1 MKLKTRSYDNVFS
14 LSRYF
19 YLKYV
24 LAIVVLVGVS
34 GFLFYEI
41 GKKYLLDEAE
51 RYSVSVARNLNHE
64 LYQHFFHVSGKTPE
78 TYDVRDSVQFSV
90 LDGIARRFL
99 AHLEVTKIN
108 IFNKN
113 TVLIYSTTPEII
125 GESTPNN
132 LKLLQALQGEL
143 VSSLELAHEP
153 PDITY
158 DVHPVD
164 FLETYIPM
172 RALSADLQTEGEIVG
187 SFEIYQD
194 VTNIYNQIRSLR
206 NFIIFFFTLVIVGHI
221 SVVYV
226 ITRRGDKL
234 LTAERKLKEELERSI
249 REKLELMVKHRT
261 QELEEEKNKLEVIL
275 NNVPS
280 ALILLD
286 MNLCVQS
293 VSAMYSTITGQV
305 VSEVTGEPC
314 TICTRFG
321 MQREECPSRKALLS
335 GRIESC
341 LHRHENNGQSL
352 EHISVPIRRDGQVD
366 AIVEIITDVTER
378 KRLQDQ
384 LVRAERATAV
394 GQLAAV
400 VAHEVRNSL
409 TSIKLILQHFW
420 DSFKLRRTKEKESMK
435 VALNA
440 LHRLES
446 MVSDLLSFAKPRKM
460 HLSPQDINQVVQES
474 IILARHRMERK
485 RIKLLEHLH
494 SPLPKISIDAAYLK
508 EVIVNLLFNAID
520 AVEEDSGIVSVET
533 MAVELPQTLRQSLD
547 GNPFYDNDMEVD
559 RRATGEHHI
568 ELQKGTKAIT
578 IVVADNGC
586 GIPSDYVSRIF
597 DLFFTTKTEGTGL
610 GLTMARRVVQ
620 EHRGIIDVESR
631 VGVGSRFRILL
642 PIEPRQG

>member
-1 MKLKTRSYDNVFS
+1 MNLKTRSSDNVFS

-24 LAIVVLVGVS
+24 LAIVILVGVS

-41 GKKYLLDEAE
+41 GKEYLLDAAE
-51 RYSVSVARNLNHE
+51 RYSVSIARNLNHE
-64 LYQHFFHVSGKTPE
+64 LYQHFFHVYGKTPE
-78 TYDVRDSVQFSV
+78 TYDVRDSAQFSV

-108 IFNKN
+108 IFNKS

-125 GESTPNN
+125 GQSTPNN

-164 FLETYIPM
+164 FLETYIPLKE
-172 RALSADLQTEGEIVG
+172 LSPDLQTQGEIVG

-194 VTNIYNQIRSLR
+194 VTNIYSQVRSLR
-206 NFIIFFFTLVIVGHI
+206 TLIIFFFTLVIFGHI
-221 SVVYV
+221 GVVYV

-234 LTAERKLKEELERSI
+234 LAAERKLKEELERSI

-261 QELEEEKNKLEVIL
+261 QELEEEKSKLEVIL

-286 MNLCVQS
+286 KNLCVQS
-293 VSAMYSTITGQV
+293 VSATYSTITGQV
-305 VSEVTGEPC
+305 VSEVVGRPC
-314 TICTRFG
+314 TLCTGFG
-321 MQREECPSRKALLS
+321 MLREECPSRKALLS

-341 LHRHENNGQSL
+341 LHRHANNDQSL
-352 EHISVPIRRDGQVD
+352 EHVSVPIRRNGQVD
-366 AIVEIITDVTER
+366 GVVEIITDVTQR

-400 VAHEVRNSL
+400 IAHEVRNSL

-420 DSFKLRRTKEKESMK
+420 DSFKSRRTKEKESMK

-440 LHRLES
+440 LRRLES
-446 MVSDLLSFAKPRKM
+446 MVSDLLSFAKPRQM
-460 HLSPQDINQVVQES
+460 HLSLQDINQVVQES
-474 IILARHRMERK
+474 VVLARHRCERK
-485 RIKLLEHLH
+485 RIQLRERFH
-494 SPLPKISIDAAYLK
+494 SPLPKIPIDAAYLK

-520 AVEEDSGIVSVET
+520 AVEEDSGIVSMET
-533 MAVELPQTLRQSLD
+533 KAVALPQTLRQSLD
-547 GNPFYDNDMEVD
+547 GNPFYDEDMEVE
-559 RRATGEHHI
+559 RRATGENHI
-568 ELQKGTKAIT
+568 ELQKGAKAIT
-578 IVVADNGC
+578 IVITDNGC
-586 GIPSDYVSRIF
+586 GIPSDHVSRVF
-597 DLFFTTKTEGTGL
+597 DPFFTTKTEGTGL

-620 EHRGIIDVESR
+620 EHGGIIDVESQE
-631 VGVGSRFRILL
+631 GAGSKFRILL
-642 PIEPRQG
+642 PIEPRQQ